1 MNMKK
6 YLELNYTKMRTL
18 VRKVTKNHQNA
29 DDLFNDLVLTLL
41 EKPAEYQL
49 DLLQKN
55 KVPHW
60 FTSSAKMQY
69 ASKTSPFFYKYKK
82 FAMKSNE
89 LHTWKYQA
97 EEVEE
102 EGIDAIEM
110 LEYIKTEVNLYNV
123 YTRTLLTEHLLNGK
137 SFSEISREYKI
148 NRKYVSETIRPAK
161 EKIYIKLKAIWKK
174 D

>member
-49 DLLQKN
+49 DLLEKD
-55 KVPHW
+55 KVKHW
-60 FTSSAKMQY
+60 FTSSAKIQFS
-69 ASKTSPFFYKYKK
+69 SKTSPFFYKYKK
-82 FAMKSNE
+82 FNMSSSE

-97 EEVEE
+97 EEAEE

-161 EKIYIKLKAIWKK
+161 DKIYIKLKAIWKK